1 MYCSFKYSFKHT
13 RSLQCVMKEGICISR
28 AVFSILFA
36 RAVRGQ
42 TTEALLNPFGE
53 LVHELIYPP
62 LSSSLF
68 LSLLLLLMSFLE
80 LEQTALC
87 V

>member
-1 MYCSFKYSFKHT
+1 
-13 RSLQCVMKEGICISR
+13 MKEGICISR

-53 LVHELIYPP
+53 LVHELIEYI
-62 LSSSLF
+62 LLF
-68 LSLLLLLMSFLE
+68 LRLAPLLLMSFLE
-80 LEQTALC
+80 LEQTAC
-87 V
+87 ACRTHKTDV

>member
-1 MYCSFKYSFKHT
+1 MAVKYCKCSFGAST
-13 RSLQCVMKEGICISR
+13 PLLQYAMKGGICISG

-62 LSSSLF
+62 LSPS
-68 LSLLLLLMSFLE
+68 LSLLANVFPR
-80 LEQTALC
+80 T
-87 V
+87 